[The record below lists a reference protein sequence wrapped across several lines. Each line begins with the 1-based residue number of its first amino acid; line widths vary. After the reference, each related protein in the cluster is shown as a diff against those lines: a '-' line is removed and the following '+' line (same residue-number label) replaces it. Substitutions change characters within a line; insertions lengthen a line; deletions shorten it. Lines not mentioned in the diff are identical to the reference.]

1 MRLLMLPQ
9 PEYDGEGLVAREA
22 LVRFLAL
29 VAPDVLPVVGPVGV
43 RLAALRA
50 AEGAVSAVDGG
61 HVALEVL
68 H

>member
-22 LVRFLAL
+22 LVRLLAL
-29 VAPDVLPVVGPVGV
+29 VAPDMLPVVGPVGV

-50 AEGAVSAVDGG
+50 AEGAVPAVDGG
-61 HVALEVL
+61 HMALEVL
-68 H
+68 

>member
-29 VAPDVLPVVGPVGV
+29 VAADVLPVVGPVGV

-50 AEGAVSAVDGG
+50 AEGAIPAVDGRN
-61 HVALEVL
+61 VALEVL
-68 H
+68 